1 MNAAY
6 LSLGSNICAEAN
18 LKRAVSLLAAGGEIR
33 AVSPV
38 YLTEPVGAPGSPPFL
53 NAAVLLLTGMSAR
66 DLKAG
71 LIAGIEATL
80 GRVRVAGDPN
90 APRTIDIDISLWN
103 PDGRGD
109 GEDGGAGPDGAGPE
123 PGPDPDPD
131 ILTRPHIA
139 VPLAAIAPDLA
150 HPTTGE
156 SLAAVAARLAA
167 ASEGPPPRER
177 PDIGLDPDSWR

>member
-6 LSLGSNICAEAN
+6 LSLGSNIRAEAN
-18 LKRAVSLLAAGGEIR
+18 LKSAVSLLAAGGELR

-38 YLTEPVGAPGSPPFL
+38 YLTEPIGAPGSPPFL
-53 NAAVLLLTGMSAR
+53 NAAVLLLTGMTAR
-66 DLKAG
+66 DVKAG

-103 PDGRGD
+103 PGGRGD
-109 GEDGGAGPDGAGPE
+109 GEDGGAGPD
-123 PGPDPDPD
+123 PDPDPD
-131 ILTRPHIA
+131 ILIRPHVA

-150 HPTTGE
+150 HPVTGE
-156 SLAAVAARLAA
+156 SLAAIAARLAA

-177 PDIGLDPDSWR
+177 PDIGLDPDS